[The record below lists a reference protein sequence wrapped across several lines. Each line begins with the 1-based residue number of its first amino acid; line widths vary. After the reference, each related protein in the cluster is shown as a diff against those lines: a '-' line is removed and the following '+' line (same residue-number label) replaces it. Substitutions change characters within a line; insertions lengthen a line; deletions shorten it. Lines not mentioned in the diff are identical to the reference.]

1 MENTL
6 IQQESDDINYHLHPY
21 TNARKHQEQGPLV
34 IVKGDGVYVEDI
46 HGKKYLEAMAGL
58 WSVALGFSE
67 KRLVQA
73 AMRQFEI
80 LPFYHQFTHKTHDVA
95 AQFAKRL
102 IDIAPVPMSKVFFT
116 NSGSEANDTV
126 IKLVWYRSNALGL
139 PNKKKIISRLKGYHG
154 VTVASAS
161 LTGLPGN
168 HRGFDLPI
176 DRILHTACPH
186 YWRDAQEGESEEQF
200 STRMAEELENLIRKE
215 GPETIAAFIAEP
227 VMGAGGVIVPP
238 ATYWE
243 KIQAVLNKHDI
254 LFIADEVICGFGRT
268 GKMFASETFGL
279 KPDVL
284 VLSKQISSSYQPLSA
299 ILLNEKM
306 FNPIA
311 DESNKL
317 GVLGHGFTAGGHPVA
332 VAVGMENLN
341 IIQERKLVENAAT
354 VGAHM
359 LKRLHELDNHPL
371 VGEVR
376 GIGLIAGV
384 ELVIDKSK
392 KTALEVPGQLG
403 TMVGKV
409 LQDLGVI
416 SRNIGDTLAFCPPLI
431 ITVGQVD
438 EMVSKF
444 KQALDIVHEKLN
456 G

>member
-46 HGKKYLEAMAGL
+46 HGRKYLEAMAGL

-73 AMRQFEI
+73 AMRQFEV

-95 AQFAKRL
+95 AQFAKML

-126 IKLVWYRSNALGL
+126 VKLVWYRSNALGL

-200 STRMAEELENLIRKE
+200 STRMAQELENLIQKE

-243 KIQAVLNKHDI
+243 KIQAVLKKHDI

-317 GVLGHGFTAGGHPVA
+317 GVLGHGYTAGGHPVA
-332 VAVGMENLN
+332 VAVGIENLN
-341 IIQERKLVENAAT
+341 IIQERNLVENAAT

-359 LKRLHELDNHPL
+359 LKRLHELENHPL

-376 GIGLIAGV
+376 GVGLIAGV
-384 ELVIDKSK
+384 ELVIDKAK

-431 ITVGQVD
+431 ITVEQVD
-438 EMVSKF
+438 EMVDKF
-444 KQALDIVHEKLN
+444 KQALDIVHERLN

>member
-200 STRMAEELENLIRKE
+200 STCMAEELENLIRKE

>member
-186 YWRDAQEGESEEQF
+186 YWRDALEGETEEQF
-200 STRMAEELENLIRKE
+200 STRMAQELENLIQKE

-243 KIQAVLNKHDI
+243 KIQAVLKKHDI
-254 LFIADEVICGFGRT
+254 LFIVDEVICGFGRT

-341 IIQERKLVENAAT
+341 IIQERKLVDNAAT

>member
-67 KRLVQA
+67 KRLVEA

-139 PNKKKIISRLKGYHG
+139 PDKKKIISRLKGYHG

-200 STRMAEELENLIRKE
+200 STRMAQELENLIQKE

-243 KIQAVLNKHDI
+243 KIQAVLKKHDI
-254 LFIADEVICGFGRT
+254 LFIVDEVICGFGRT
-268 GKMFASETFGL
+268 GKMFASETFDL

-284 VLSKQISSSYQPLSA
+284 VLSKQLSSSYQPLSA

-332 VAVGMENLN
+332 VAVGMENLT
-341 IIQERKLVENAAT
+341 IIQERNLVAHAAT

-359 LKRLHELDNHPL
+359 LKRLHELGNHPL

-384 ELVIDKSK
+384 ELVIDKSR

-403 TMVGKV
+403 TMVIKE

-431 ITVGQVD
+431 ITVEQVD
-438 EMVSKF
+438 EMVNKF
-444 KQALDIVHEKLN
+444 KQALDIVHEKVT